1 MLMKRSRISD
11 AEWEVM
17 EVIWSR
23 SPLTASEIIDSLAPH
38 TSWAPTTIRTML
50 ARLADKKIVS
60 IQKEG
65 GSVSFRPRVS
75 REECV
80 HQESESFVERVF
92 GGATNPLLLHFVK
105 KADLS
110 PEEIRE
116 LQRILKKK
124 GES

>member
-1 MLMKRSRISD
+1 MFMKLSQISD

-23 SPLTASEIIDSLAPH
+23 SPLTANEIIEGLRPRN
-38 TSWAPTTIRTML
+38 SWAPTTIRTML
-50 ARLADKKIVS
+50 ARLVDKKIVA
-60 IQKEG
+60 IQKHEG
-65 GSVSFRPRVS
+65 SMSFRPLVS

-80 HQESESFVERVF
+80 HRESESFVERVF

-116 LQRILKKK
+116 LQKILKNK
-124 GES
+124 GKS